1 MSTDYDECDRLYFE
15 ELSFE
20 RVLDVYEHE
29 GAAGVIVSVGGQIAQ
44 NVSLPLKAA
53 GVRILGTDPDDI
65 DRAEDRHKFSAL
77 LDSIGVDQPAW
88 RELATADDAL
98 KFATEVRRLTRVGAP
113 RRSRRVRLCVCVR
126 VHACMRVRL

>member
-1 MSTDYDECDRLYFE
+1 VTVLRPQKVSTDYDECDRLYFE

-44 NVSLPLKAA
+44 NVSMPLKGA

-65 DRAEDRHKFSAL
+65 DRAEVSHSAAPPHK
-77 LDSIGVDQPAW
+77 
-88 RELATADDAL
+88 ADPHVAARPFEKGARPPRGHPFFVSL
-98 KFATEVRRLTRVGAP
+98 VGA
-113 RRSRRVRLCVCVR
+113 R
-126 VHACMRVRL
+126 